1 MDFLGLGSGDGPDF
15 GSLVLG
21 LGRGCGAEE
30 GSGSGRTL
38 EILVELRNFVRD
50 DAYFGD
56 GVTCESQERRCQTH
70 LVMRAQAKMMSAA

>member
-56 GVTCESQERRCQTH
+56 GITCESQERRCQTH